1 MEKVFVTGMGI
12 ISALGKGVDANLDA
26 LKNSRSGI
34 GPIENLDTVHK
45 DDYLAAEIKL
55 SNEELST
62 FTPKLK
68 NLNKSTRGQLLSII
82 AAEEA
87 LQMAGLKEDEIHR
100 IPLIAGNT
108 VASMDETEKN
118 YRNYK
123 SAEPYYFNE
132 AHSGGETTRKTAEY
146 FGIEAMNTTINTACS
161 SSANAIIFGM
171 RLIQS
176 GRAQRVLVGGSDP
189 FTKFSLNGFLS
200 LKIYDSGLCRPFDAE
215 REGLNLGEGAAFLV
229 LESEDAAKSKTKYA
243 EILGYANRNDA
254 FHASAS
260 SPDGE
265 GAYLTM
271 KQAIEMS
278 GLTPGQID
286 FVHTHGTAT
295 PNNDES
301 ELNALQRIFGT
312 NIPPFA
318 SSKSYTGHTLGGAG
332 SVNAVFSI
340 LSMQHSFL
348 FANLNFKTPMEHGI
362 RPVSEVRENVSINYV
377 ISNAFGFGGNNSS
390 LVFGKGGHDE

>member
-1 MEKVFVTGMGI
+1 MKKVFVTGMGI
-12 ISALGKGVDANLDA
+12 ITALGKGIDANLNA
-26 LKNSRSGI
+26 LKYGRSGI
-34 GPIENLDTVHK
+34 GPIENLNTLYK
-45 DDYLAAEIKL
+45 DEYLAAEIKL
-55 SNEELST
+55 SNTELSA
-62 FTPKLK
+62 FTPNLK
-68 NLNKSTRGQLLSII
+68 DLNKTTRGQLLSII

-87 LQMAGLKEDEIHR
+87 LEMAGLNTDEIR
-100 IPLIAGNT
+100 ELPLIAGNT

-118 YRNYK
+118 YRDYK
-123 SAEPYYFNE
+123 TAEPYYFNE

-176 GRAQRVLVGGSDP
+176 GRAKRVLVGGSDP

-200 LKIYDSGLCRPFDAE
+200 LKIYDPGMCRPFDAE

-229 LESEDAAKSKTKYA
+229 LDSEEVAAGKTKYA
-243 EILGYANRNDA
+243 ELLGYANRNDA

-278 GLTPGQID
+278 GLKPGQID

-301 ELNALQRIFGT
+301 ELTAMRRIFGT
-312 NIPPFA
+312 QLPAFA

-332 SVNAVFSI
+332 SVNAIFSI
-340 LSMQHSFL
+340 LTMQHSFL
-348 FANLNFKTPMEHGI
+348 FPNLNFKTPMEPGI
-362 RPVSEVRENVSINYV
+362 SPVSELRENVNINYV

-390 LVFGKGGHDE
+390 LVFGKGGRDD